1 VDRRTCGIQLSTK
14 PQKVKSFQGNRR
26 RTNVTDTAA
35 VHGTILVVEDDD
47 QVRRFI
53 TGLLEADGHTVLE
66 ARTGIEGAELAA
78 IQPGR
83 IDLLLTDMLLPG
95 LSGYDLAARL
105 RESSADLDILFI
117 TGYVEGE
124 IVQRCISEL
133 NASFLDKPFQAAT
146 LRETVRGILTARR
159 AAARS
164 GA

>member
-1 VDRRTCGIQLSTK
+1 
-14 PQKVKSFQGNRR
+14 
-26 RTNVTDTAA
+26 
-35 VHGTILVVEDDD
+35 
-47 QVRRFI
+47 
-53 TGLLEADGHTVLE
+53 
-66 ARTGIEGAELAA
+66 LAA
-78 IQPGR
+78 TQPGR